1 MENLYQQLAP
11 ILDQVSQAT
20 GLDLTALASAANQQ
34 ASSSN
39 VPPLAT
45 SVPDVLHSHLPRI
58 REGQVIHN
66 GVDSRSTSGQG
77 SDHDDPAVKIEDDVS
92 DAFGQLALDEHGHLH
107 WIGKSSTMT
116 LIQRLREATTS
127 PLHRVSPMEEDP
139 LAPGPSVNKLY
150 FPASVYF
157 GKVRALPKP
166 EEVEY
171 PERDLA
177 DKLVRH
183 PIRSVFPFFDHAAD
197 PA

>member
-92 DAFGQLALDEHGHLH
+92 DAAIPERSRGAGHSRLNEQLPCSYYCDRTTGMNQYILALVTTMIQLS
-107 WIGKSSTMT
+107 WSSVC
-116 LIQRLREATTS
+116 RLYNNVRR
-127 PLHRVSPMEEDP
+127 PLVP
-139 LAPGPSVNKLY
+139 
-150 FPASVYF
+150 
-157 GKVRALPKP
+157 
-166 EEVEY
+166 
-171 PERDLA
+171 
-177 DKLVRH
+177 
-183 PIRSVFPFFDHAAD
+183 
-197 PA
+197 